1 MLMLNFQSSISI
13 LKFNILHSAY
23 NIRIHLSGNAPLS
36 LIHKKRN
43 HYLTNLLVLN
53 FICFYPSASVVFIFL
68 KSLKSILQHIV
79 Y

>member
-1 MLMLNFQSSISI
+1 MLNFQPSI
-13 LKFNILHSAY
+13 FNFKIQILHSAY
-23 NIRIHLSGNAPLS
+23 NIRMHLSGNATLS
-36 LIHKKRN
+36 LMHKKRN